1 MIEPS
6 ATIGSELKRTSTQ
19 MKDAPVFLMTN
30 TLETGGSERQ
40 FCILA
45 QAMLEH
51 GMRIDLGCIERRG
64 ALVDAVP
71 PLSEF
76 LLHGS
81 LYSLRSMGTRM
92 VLARHLRR
100 LGTQVA
106 HSFDFYTNVLLA
118 PVARLARVPV
128 VIGSH
133 RQIGDLLTPRKF
145 QAQLAAFRFADR
157 ILCNSQAAA
166 ARLTTAGIPQSKL
179 LLVPN
184 AIPPQYFLSTVPLLP
199 RKNGAI
205 RIGMV
210 ARMNDPVKRHVFLL
224 RVFAE
229 ALKKM
234 PNLELLLAGDGPL
247 RPGLEQ
253 QVRNLNLGERVI
265 FLGDQSNI
273 AAVLASLDVSVLTSA
288 SESRSNAILEAMAAG
303 LPVVASDIPG
313 NRELIVHSE
322 TGFLAAGETPEQWVQ
337 VLEQLWLNRELRLR
351 IGASA
356 RNWVQARF
364 SVPAVRDVHEQLY
377 GDLLRQKGR
386 ISAGI
391 EA

>member
-1 MIEPS
+1 MIEPP
-6 ATIGSELKRTSTQ
+6 ATIGSELQHSSPQ
-19 MKDAPVFLMTN
+19 LKDVPVFLMTN

-51 GMRIDLGCIERRG
+51 GMRINLGCIERRG
-64 ALVDAVP
+64 SLADAVP

-100 LGTQVA
+100 LGAQVA

-118 PVARLARVPV
+118 PVARIAGVPV

-133 RQIGDLLTPRKF
+133 RQIGDLLTPAKF

-166 ARLTTAGIPQSKL
+166 DRLTAAGVPQSKL
-179 LLVPN
+179 LVVPN
-184 AIPPQYFLSTVPLLP
+184 AIPPQYFLAAVPLLP
-199 RKNGAI
+199 RKNGTI

-210 ARMNDPVKRHVFLL
+210 ARMNDPVKRHDFLL
-224 RVFAE
+224 RAFAK
-229 ALKKM
+229 ALRKM
-234 PNLELLLAGDGPL
+234 PNLELMLAGDGPL

-253 QVRNLNLGERVI
+253 QVQSLNLGERVI
-265 FLGDQSNI
+265 FLGDQSDI
-273 AAVLASLDVSVLTSA
+273 AAVLASLDISVLTSA
-288 SESRSNAILEAMAAG
+288 SESRSNAVLEAMAAG

-313 NRELIVHSE
+313 NRELIVHGE
-322 TGFLAAGETPEQWVQ
+322 TGFLAAGDTPEQWVQ
-337 VLEQLWLNRELRLR
+337 ALEQLALNCELRAR

-356 RNWVQARF
+356 RTWVQARF
-364 SVPAVRDVHEQLY
+364 SVPAVRDLHEQLY
-377 GDLLRQKGR
+377 SELLRQKGR
-386 ISAGI
+386 IPAGI
-391 EA
+391 GA